1 MPTCDS
7 SNHYSGLLTMA
18 KKVSKFFRIGVE
30 GDTCDG
36 RVISAQDI
44 QEMAE
49 TFDGTPRKIDFTL
62 SLTRVDESLAA
73 LYGDIGKQA
82 ESLIGKAGSMAT
94 KFTGMTGAG

>member
-1 MPTCDS
+1 
-7 SNHYSGLLTMA
+7 MA

-49 TFDGTPRKIDFTL
+49 TFDPR
-62 SLTRVDESLAA
+62 V
-73 LYGDIGKQA
+73 YGCRPGQ
-82 ESLIGKAGSMAT
+82 
-94 KFTGMTGAG
+94 